1 MTIVDEALEELNMG
15 IDSAKGSMLNALAK
29 LRTGRANVS
38 ILDDVRVDY
47 YGVPTPLSQCA
58 QLSAPE
64 PRMLSVK
71 PWEKT
76 IIGAIEKAIIAAGLG
91 LNPQNDGELIR
102 IPLPA
107 LTEER
112 RKDLVKQ
119 ARARGE
125 DAKIAVRNHRRATND
140 LLKEAEKEKELSQDD
155 LKRALDQVQG
165 VVDKAVSDI
174 DSVLDSKESEI
185 LAV

>member
-1 MTIVDEALEELNMG
+1 MTIVDEALEELNDG
-15 IDSAKGSMLNALAK
+15 IESAKGSMLNALAK

-71 PWEKT
+71 PWEKA
-76 IIGAIEKAIIAAGLG
+76 IIGAIEKAIVAAGLG

-112 RKDLVKQ
+112 RKELVKQ

-125 DAKIAVRNHRRATND
+125 DAKIAVRNHRRSTNE

-155 LKRALDQVQG
+155 LKRALDKVQS
-165 VVDKAVSDI
+165 VVDQAVTDI
-174 DSVLDSKESEI
+174 DSTLNSKETEI

>member
-1 MTIVDEALEELNMG
+1 MTIVDEALEELNDG
-15 IDSAKGSMLNALAK
+15 IESAKGSMLNALAK
-29 LRTGRANVS
+29 LRTGRANVA

-76 IIGAIEKAIIAAGLG
+76 IVAAGLG

-125 DAKIAVRNHRRATND
+125 DAKIAVRNHRRSTNE

-165 VVDKAVSDI
+165 LVDKAVADI
-174 DSVLDSKESEI
+174 DGVLSSKETDI

>member
-1 MTIVDEALEELNMG
+1 
-15 IDSAKGSMLNALAK
+15 
-29 LRTGRANVS
+29 
-38 ILDDVRVDY
+38 
-47 YGVPTPLSQCA
+47 
-58 QLSAPE
+58 
-64 PRMLSVK
+64 MLSVK

-76 IIGAIEKAIIAAGLG
+76 LIGAIEKAIIAAGLG
-91 LNPQNDGELIR
+91 LNPQNDGDLIR

-125 DAKIAVRNHRRATND
+125 DAKIAVRNHRRSTND

-165 VVDKAVSDI
+165 AVDKAVTEI
-174 DSVLDSKESEI
+174 DGVLDSKEAEI